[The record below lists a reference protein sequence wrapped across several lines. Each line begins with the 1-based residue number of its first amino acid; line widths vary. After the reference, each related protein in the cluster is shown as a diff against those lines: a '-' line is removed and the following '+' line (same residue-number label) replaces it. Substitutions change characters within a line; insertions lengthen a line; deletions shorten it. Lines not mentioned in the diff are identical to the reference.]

1 VLPFGQIED
10 DEPYMKRTSA
20 TAQMASSEWRQH
32 LARLPRGVKITL
44 AACFLGCAVVM
55 FLLGRSTSPAGA
67 ELLQSAQALQKLIY
81 LQQGEVDRLAAE
93 SRQGVNALAARL
105 AELQAAST
113 RLDAL
118 GERLAQMGQL
128 SLDEFDFST
137 PAPVGGPEEYD
148 AVGDTDQGQLITALD
163 ALSAKLRRQSSQL
176 DALQFLMVN
185 RQLENDLT
193 PSGWPV
199 RKGWISS
206 RYGERSDPFT
216 GERVHHRGL
225 DFAGTRGTQVLSVA
239 SGVVIRA
246 SRQAAYG
253 NMVEIDH
260 GNGYRTRYAHNDQLV
275 VKPGDHV
282 TAGQIIA
289 MMGSTGR
296 ASAPHVHFEVLKDG
310 ATINPSS
317 FVSHL
322 R

>member
-1 VLPFGQIED
+1 
-10 DEPYMKRTSA
+10 MKRTSA
-20 TAQMASSEWRQH
+20 TVKMASRECLQH
-32 LARLPRGVKITL
+32 LYRLPRLARMTL
-44 AACFLGCAVVM
+44 AVAFLSCAATM
-55 FLLGRSTSPAGA
+55 FLVGRSSSPAGD
-67 ELLQSAQALQKLIY
+67 ELLDSVQAIQQQIR
-81 LQQGEVDRLAAE
+81 LQQREVDRLSAD

-118 GERLAQMGQL
+118 GARLAQMGQL
-128 SLDEFDFST
+128 SLDEFDFSA
-137 PAPVGGPEEYD
+137 PAPVGGPEEYEAIGNSD
-148 AVGDTDQGQLITALD
+148 EDQLSSAID

-176 DALQFLMVN
+176 DTLQFLMVN

-216 GERVHHRGL
+216 GERVQHKGL

-246 SRQAAYG
+246 AKQAAYG

-260 GNGYRTRYAHNDQLV
+260 GNGYRTRYAHNQELV

-282 TAGQIIA
+282 TAGQVIA
-289 MMGSTGR
+289 LMGSTGR

-310 ATINPSS
+310 SIINPSS